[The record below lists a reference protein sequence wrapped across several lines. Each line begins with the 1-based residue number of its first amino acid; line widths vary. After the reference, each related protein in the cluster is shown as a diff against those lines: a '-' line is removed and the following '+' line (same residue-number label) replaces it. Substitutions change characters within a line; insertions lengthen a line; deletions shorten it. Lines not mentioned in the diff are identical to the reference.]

1 MKTPVFACVT
11 LSIGW
16 IGIGCIVFSTLSFAE
31 DADTWRL
38 DGLSALAASK
48 KIPQRP
54 HHAKNVILFLG
65 DGMGVST
72 VTAARIFEGQQ
83 QKRDGERN
91 LLSFEKLPY
100 LAMSKTYSANQ
111 QTADSAPTMTA
122 IMTGVKTNDGII
134 GLNQNVSKGETDATL
149 IHNNSVETLLEIAE
163 KHGLSTGVVT
173 TTRVTHATPAA
184 TYAHTSHR
192 DWENNSQVPAG
203 SAIADIAAQVIDNF
217 GALSSDKAGIGNGL
231 EVLLGGGRANFLPRE
246 AHGKRSDGRNLI
258 SEFQTKFGAQYVTD
272 KTTLSNINPATT
284 KHLLG
289 LFDDDHMQFD
299 TDRITS
305 NSTQPSLTEMTTKA
319 IDVLAT
325 NPKGYFL
332 MVEAGR
338 IDHAHHAGNAYRALS
353 ETVAL
358 SDAVKATLA
367 KINLDDTLIIVTAD
381 HSHTMT
387 LSGYAKRGNPI
398 LDKVILPGHD
408 SPALALDHKPYTVIN
423 YVNGKGHIE
432 NMAPES
438 SAKKAIVPQTGRVSD
453 LSDMDTNEPDFHQEA
468 NVPLEQETHGGEDVQ
483 IFADG
488 PDAQLFHGVQ
498 EQSYIFYVMKD
509 ALGL

>member
-1 MKTPVFACVT
+1 MKTSTCTRAILSLGLVLFAANS
-11 LSIGW
+11 L
-16 IGIGCIVFSTLSFAE
+16 AE
-31 DADTWRL
+31 DAATWRQ
-38 DGLSALAASK
+38 DGAQALAASQHLQARSK
-48 KIPQRP
+48 
-54 HHAKNVILFLG
+54 HAKNIILFLG

-72 VTAARIFEGQQ
+72 ITAARIFEGQQ
-83 QKRDGERN
+83 QGRDGERN

-122 IMTGVKTNDGII
+122 IMTGVKTNDAVLGV
-134 GLNQNVSKGETDATL
+134 NQNVLKGEKDAL
-149 IHNNSVETLLEIAE
+149 FVQKNSVETLLEMAE
-163 KHGLSTGVVT
+163 KQGLATGVVT

-192 DWENNSQVPAG
+192 DWENNTQIPPD
-203 SAIADIAAQVIDNF
+203 SAVADIAAQAVDRYGKN
-217 GALSSDKAGIGNGL
+217 GIGDGL
-231 EVLLGGGRANFLPRE
+231 DVLLGGGRVNFLPIESR
-246 AHGKRSDGRNLI
+246 GKRTDGRNLI
-258 SEFQTKFGAQYVTD
+258 AEYQAKFGADYVTD
-272 KTTLSNINPATT
+272 KQSLNSINPAKT
-284 KHLLG
+284 KRLLG
-289 LFDDDHMQFD
+289 LFDDDHMQYEI
-299 TDRITS
+299 DRVNTNS
-305 NSTQPSLTEMTTKA
+305 NQPSLADMTSKA

-358 SDAVKATLA
+358 SDAVKQTLS
-367 KINLDDTLIIVTAD
+367 KINLDETLIIVTAD

-387 LSGYAKRGNPI
+387 LSGYAKRGTPI

-408 SPALALDHKPYTVIN
+408 EPALALDKKPYTVIN
-423 YVNGKGHIE
+423 YVNGKGYFEHMTPE
-432 NMAPES
+432 ASTDKAVAPR
-438 SAKKAIVPQTGRVSD
+438 TGRVM
-453 LSDMDTNEPDFHQEA
+453 DMSSVNTNDPNFHQEA

-488 PDAQLFHGVQ
+488 PGAQLFHGVQ

>member
-1 MKTPVFACVT
+1 MKFKACAALVC
-11 LSIGW
+11 LA
-16 IGIGCIVFSTLSFAE
+16 VFSSYALAE
-31 DADTWRL
+31 DASTWCE
-38 DGLSALAASK
+38 DGLKALSVSK
-48 KIPQRP
+48 ALKA
-54 HHAKNVILFLG
+54 HGNHAKNVILFLG

-83 QKRDGERN
+83 QGRDGERN

-111 QTADSAPTMTA
+111 QTADSAPTMSA

-134 GLNQNVSKGETDATL
+134 SLNQSIEKGETDAAKVES
-149 IHNNSVETLLEIAE
+149 NRVETLLEIAE
-163 KHGLSTGVVT
+163 KRGLSTGAIT

-184 TYAHTSHR
+184 TYAHTSNR
-192 DWENNSQVPAG
+192 DWENNAQVPPD
-203 SAIADIAAQVIDNF
+203 SKVPDIASQAIDNF
-217 GALSSDKAGIGNGL
+217 GKEGLSNGL
-231 EVLLGGGRANFLPRE
+231 EVLMGGGRANFLPTTE
-246 AHGKRSDGRNLI
+246 PQGKRTDGRNLI
-258 SEFQTKFGAQYVTD
+258 TEFQTKFSADYVSD
-272 KTTLSNINPATT
+272 RQTLNAINPAKT

-289 LFDDDHMQFD
+289 LFDDDHMQYD
-299 TDRITS
+299 TDRIAT
-305 NSTQPSLTEMTTKA
+305 NSQQPSLTEMTSKA

-338 IDHAHHAGNAYRALS
+338 IDHAHHAGNAYRALA

-358 SDAVKATLA
+358 SDAVKATLS
-367 KINLDDTLIIVTAD
+367 KVNLDDTLVIVTAD

-398 LDKVILPGHD
+398 LEKVVLPGHET
-408 SPALALDHKPYTVIN
+408 PALALDHKPYTVIN
-423 YVNGKGHIE
+423 YVNGKGYFE
-432 NMAPES
+432 KMTPEA
-438 SAKKAIVPQTGRVSD
+438 SADKSIKPNTGRIAD
-453 LSDMDTNEPDFHQEA
+453 LTNINTNDIDFHQEA
-468 NVPLEQETHGGEDVQ
+468 NVPLEQESHGGEDVQ
-483 IFADG
+483 IFAGG
-488 PDAQLFHGVQ
+488 PNAQLFHGVQ

>member
-1 MKTPVFACVT
+1 MKPPVFA
-11 LSIGW
+11 LSLTIY
-16 IGIGCIVFSTLSFAE
+16 VVMLSTHCLAE
-31 DADTWRL
+31 DATTWRQ
-38 DGLSALAASK
+38 DGLQALEASK
-48 KIPQRP
+48 HMQLYGR
-54 HHAKNVILFLG
+54 HAKNIILFLG

-83 QKRDGERN
+83 QGRDGERN
-91 LLSFEKLPY
+91 LLSFEKLTY

-111 QTADSAPTMTA
+111 QTSDSAPTMSA
-122 IMTGVKTNDGII
+122 IMTGVKTNDGVI
-134 GLNQNVSKGETDATL
+134 GLNQSVLKDEKDAAA
-149 IHNNSVETLLEIAE
+149 IQQNSVETLLELAE
-163 KHGLSTGVVT
+163 EHGLSTGVVT

-184 TYAHTSHR
+184 TYAHTSSR
-192 DWENNSQVPAG
+192 DWENNAQVPTD
-203 SAIADIAAQVIDNF
+203 SKVADIAAQAVDRY
-217 GALSSDKAGIGNGL
+217 GKDGIGDGL
-231 EVLLGGGRANFLPRE
+231 EILFGGGRANFLPVELR
-246 AHGKRSDGRNLI
+246 GKRTDGRNLI
-258 SEFQTKFGAQYVTD
+258 AEYQAKFGADYVTD
-272 KTTLSNINPATT
+272 KNALSNINPAKI

-305 NSTQPSLTEMTTKA
+305 NSAQPSLMDMTSMA

-338 IDHAHHAGNAYRALS
+338 IDHAHHAGNAYRALA

-367 KINLDDTLIIVTAD
+367 KINLDETLIIVTAD

-398 LDKVILPGHD
+398 LDKVVLPGSD

-423 YVNGKGHIE
+423 YVNGKGNIE
-432 NMAPES
+432 NMSPE
-438 SAKKAIVPQTGRVSD
+438 ATINKAVTPQTGRVAN
-453 LSDMDTNEPDFHQEA
+453 LIGVDTHALDFHQQA
-468 NVPLEQETHGGEDVQ
+468 NVPLEQETHSGEDVQ